1 MIGHAD
7 ALTQLAQAVIV
18 EHLLEF
24 RLADEHDLHE
34 LATFRFKVGKQSDV
48 FEHVARQALGFV
60 DDQHDIVAIAGLF
73 EQIGVELFAKGQLV
87 ALGVCVPQ
95 FHEDEAKELN
105 FSQSRIE
112 NQRRFAVRS
121 QFAQQ
126 RTTHGYRL
134 TGFGDMTA
142 ADIAHHT
149 WLSTDQAVLAAQRLC
164 SEPFLWH
171 DSEARLQRFREA
183 AADAGLGMTR
193 GGRFWHLMGD
203 TSKARA
209 MHQLR
214 EWIDHGRGRSVTV
227 ALGDSDNDREML
239 EQADIAVCVRR
250 HDGTMLDCEGQQR
263 TLRTGQPGPTGWNS
277 AVLEILRDFRP
288 PDR

>member
-1 MIGHAD
+1 MLIVFTDLDGTLLDHHD
-7 ALTQLAQAVIV
+7 YGFEPALPALEALRRRQVPLVLTTSKTLAEVRLINAALDNTQAVIV
-18 EHLLEF
+18 ENGGAIALPAT
-24 RLADEHDLHE
+24 LAGQ
-34 LATFRFKVGKQSDV
+34 LAGGQPDTLAG
-48 FEHVARQALGFV
+48 FEAV
-60 DDQHDIVAIAGLF
+60 DDHRVLRNSPAYAAIRAF
-73 EQIGVELFAKGQLV
+73 I
-87 ALGVCVPQ
+87 
-95 FHEDEAKELN
+95 
-105 FSQSRIE
+105 
-112 NQRRFAVRS
+112 
-121 QFAQQ
+121 AQQ

-149 WLSTDQAVLAAQRLC
+149 GLSTDQAVLAAQRLC